1 MLAEIIPHN
10 LMGEVSAIGSKSFA
24 HRALIAAAF
33 FQKTPTVI
41 SGVTLSADVLATIG
55 CLRALGVSVQG
66 EQNLLVTPAKCFP
79 QRAVLDCGNSGSTY
93 RFLLPVVA
101 ALGISAEFVLS
112 KRLSSRPIEALVKTL
127 GACCNADGTR
137 VCGKLACGTYHVDG
151 SVSSQFVSGML
162 FALSLLPGS
171 SRLFVDG
178 KKVSQGYV
186 DATACVLR
194 KFGAS
199 VQKTNFGFEVCGG
212 IQTER
217 ENYAVEGDWSNAA
230 YFLAAGA
237 LSGDVTVCG
246 LNVNSV
252 QPDRAIVDVLRS
264 CGAMVSTTKNGVCVQ
279 KGSLHA
285 FQVDASQ
292 IPDLVPTLAVL
303 AAFCSGTSVLS
314 GVERLRQ
321 KESDRVQ
328 NAINT
333 LREAG
338 IEAVCCNN
346 QLIVHGAVPHGG
358 NFFADNDHRVAM
370 SQTLLAL
377 CAKGNSTISGCEC
390 VDKSYPNFF
399 SDVKK
404 LGGENCVCLE
414 RS

>member
-1 MLAEIIPHN
+1 MIAEIIPHN

-41 SGVTLSADVLATIG
+41 SGVTLSEDVLATIN

-79 QRAVLDCGNSGSTY
+79 EHAVLHCGNSGSTY

-112 KRLSSRPIEALVKTL
+112 KRLSQRPIEALVQTL
-127 GACCNADGTR
+127 GGCCNEDGTR

-151 SVSSQFVSGML
+151 SVSSQFVSGMM
-162 FALSLLPGS
+162 FALSLLSGS

-178 KKVSQGYV
+178 QKVSQGYV
-186 DATACVLR
+186 DATARVLED
-194 KFGAS
+194 FGAD
-199 VQKTNFGFEVCGG
+199 VQKTDFGFEICGG
-212 IQTER
+212 RQTER
-217 ENYAVEGDWSNAA
+217 KSYVVEGDWSNAA
-230 YFLAAGA
+230 YWLAVGA
-237 LSGDVTVCG
+237 LRGNVTVCG

-252 QPDRAIVDVLRS
+252 QPDKAIVNILRS
-264 CGAMVSTTKNGVCVQ
+264 CGATVSTTNSGVRVQ
-279 KGSLHA
+279 KGSLRA
-285 FQVDASQ
+285 FQTDASQ

-303 AAFCSGTSVLS
+303 AAFCNGTSVIS

-328 NAINT
+328 NAIST

-346 QLIVHGAVPHGG
+346 QLVVRGGVPHGG

-377 CAKGNSTISGCEC
+377 CAQGNSTISGCEC

-399 SDVKK
+399 TDAKK

>member
-1 MLAEIIPHN
+1 MIAEIIPHN
-10 LMGEVSAIGSKSFA
+10 VMGEVSAIGSKSFA

-41 SGVTLSADVLATIG
+41 SGVTLSTDVLATIN

-66 EQNLLVTPAKCFP
+66 EKNLLIMPAKSYP
-79 QRAVLDCGNSGSTY
+79 ESAILDCGNSGSTY

-101 ALGISAEFVLS
+101 ALGISTQFVLS
-112 KRLSSRPIEALVKTL
+112 PRLSQRPVAALIKTL
-127 GACCNADGTR
+127 GGCCNANGTR
-137 VCGKLACGTYHVDG
+137 VCGKLTCGTYHVDG

-162 FALSLLPGS
+162 FALSLLSGS

-178 KKVSQGYV
+178 QKVSQGYV
-186 DATACVLR
+186 DATVCVL
-194 KFGAS
+194 KDFGAD
-199 VQKTNFGFEVCGG
+199 VQKTDFGFEICGG
-212 IQTER
+212 CRTER
-217 ENYAVEGDWSNAA
+217 ESYTVEGDWSNAA
-230 YFLAAGA
+230 YWLVAGA
-237 LSGDVTVCG
+237 LCGDVTVCG
-246 LNVNSV
+246 LNCNSV
-252 QPDRAIVDVLRS
+252 QPDKAIVNVLRS
-264 CGAMVSTTKNGVCVQ
+264 CGAKISATKNNVCVQ
-279 KGSLHA
+279 KGNLCN
-285 FQVDASQ
+285 FQTDASQ

-303 AAFCSGTSVLS
+303 AAFCNGVSVIN

-333 LREAG
+333 LHEAG

-346 QLIVHGAVPHGG
+346 RLTVHGGVPHGG
-358 NFFADNDHRVAM
+358 NFGADNDHRVAM

-377 CAKGNSTISGCEC
+377 CARGNSTISGCEC
-390 VDKSYPNFF
+390 VEKSYPNFF
-399 SDVKK
+399 IDAKK